1 MTFSSNGDDSKPPT
15 LSERLSG
22 MFIRPGQGM
31 GGAGRPRGAGETGQ
45 DPNEILPPSERRA
58 AMRSLSAVEVK
69 WSKAGL
75 ALAALLGVIFSAYL
89 RTAHSD
95 KTETVIRHGKKVKEA
110 VPLST
115 SWLLLGIVVLVFCA
129 FGAVALVRRKRTLL
143 AFCFFIIGFAF
154 TQIFFPVSLAA
165 IFLGGWLLLR
175 AYRIQKFG
183 TPNAKVAAR
192 QAAARPPRRERKQ
205 SASAPVKPTGY
216 KPPTANKRY
225 TPKAAPRKKVAKPT
239 E

>member
-22 MFIRPGQGM
+22 LFMRPGQPT
-31 GGAGRPRGAGETGQ
+31 GGPLDQ
-45 DPNEILPPSERRA
+45 DPNQVLPPGERRA
-58 AMRSLSAVEVK
+58 AMTSLNAVEVK

-75 ALAALLGVIFSAYL
+75 SLAALLGVILSLYL

-95 KTETVIRHGKKVKEA
+95 KTETVIRNGKKVKEA

-129 FGAVALVRRKRTLL
+129 FGAVALMRRKRTLL
-143 AFCFFIIGFAF
+143 VFCFFVIGFAF
-154 TQIFFPVSLAA
+154 TLIFAPVGLAV
-165 IFLGGWLLLR
+165 IFLGGWLMLR

-205 SASAPVKPTGY
+205 VARTPPKPTGH
-216 KPPTANKRY
+216 KPPTASKRY
-225 TPKAAPRKKVAKPT
+225 TPKAPPRKRVAKPT